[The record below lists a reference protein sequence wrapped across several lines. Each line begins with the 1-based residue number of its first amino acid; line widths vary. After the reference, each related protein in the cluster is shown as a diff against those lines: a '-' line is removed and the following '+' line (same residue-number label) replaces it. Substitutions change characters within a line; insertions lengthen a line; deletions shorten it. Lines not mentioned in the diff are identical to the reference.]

1 MAFVFDAASRLE
13 QTSSLH
19 KRAEEFLA
27 EQLIL
32 RPSEATIARLVGEQR
47 QRARDHIVD
56 RVVEDVS
63 RAMAS
68 RLDTLLVVGDGEA
81 VSPIQAIKSNPG
93 HPSVESMR
101 VAVRK
106 LRLIEETGVLALDL
120 SWLSNNYQRAFFHKV
135 RKSSAHRLRE
145 VKEPMRWAVLACFL
159 WQSYGDAVDHVVV
172 MFSKLMTKMERK
184 ADDALEEQ
192 MGQHKRT
199 IRAAL
204 GALALLGPVI
214 LDETLP
220 EQGFREKLFA
230 QVPRDELA
238 ERVARATEWVSGR
251 KSDSLH
257 GVVTRYGTLRRF
269 APAFLEAVS
278 FLQEDGSENGP
289 CLQALE
295 VLRDLNASN
304 KRKLPTGTSTEFLST
319 RWKRIIGSGDEVN
332 RSAWECAVLMKTRDD
347 IRAGNLAV
355 RHSNRFGHLDDF
367 FIPEEQWETARDRF
381 FARSGLPAKAADA
394 PAYLERRLRDAFD
407 RFLAAAPTNDY
418 ASVTEQG
425 WQLSVDATD
434 RLDDGAAAQLAHL
447 QRWLATHMRQ
457 VRLPDL
463 LIEVDNDLE
472 FTRPFLP
479 PSRQPDPAP
488 DEICVILAAVMAHGC
503 NIGPYTMAQLTS
515 DVTYEQLKRIGDW
528 QLTRDT
534 QRGALGVVVKALAG
548 LDASLYWG
556 EGKTS
561 ASDGQRYSLQRK
573 VLQKTY
579 SPRFS
584 DFALEVYSFVAD
596 NYAPFFS
603 TPIECTDRDAATVLD
618 GLLYNESDLELEEH
632 YTDTHGYT
640 DINFAAFAMLGRRFS
655 PRIRGIKK
663 QRLYRID
670 TRDHGVLGSLVGPAD
685 RKIDT
690 RGIADQWDR
699 LGHFYASLESG
710 HTTASVALRRLAGFR
725 AKNGFYR
732 ANRDLGRILKTEF
745 ILQYMSEPALRTR
758 IRRGLLK
765 VEQMHALARDVFYGN
780 RGRIDARELWEQMN
794 SCSCLTLIVACIIYW
809 QAKDMSRVIRRADPE
824 GHGVELSLLQH
835 VSPIEWDNIVL
846 YGEYVLNRRLVRL
859 TRSRP

>member
-1 MAFVFDAASRLE
+1 MKWEQDRAARERDSTRWE
-13 QTSSLH
+13 YIDHRT
-19 KRAEEFLA
+19 LA
-27 EQLIL
+27 AQCGAAH
-32 RPSEATIARLVGEQR
+32 R
-47 QRARDHIVD
+47 
-56 RVVEDVS
+56 
-63 RAMAS
+63 
-68 RLDTLLVVGDGEA
+68 
-81 VSPIQAIKSNPG
+81 
-93 HPSVESMR
+93 
-101 VAVRK
+101 
-106 LRLIEETGVLALDL
+106 
-120 SWLSNNYQRAFFHKV
+120 KV

-199 IRAAL
+199 IRADL
-204 GALALLGPVI
+204 GALALLGPVS

-220 EQGFREKLFA
+220 EQGLREKLFA

-238 ERVARATEWVSGR
+238 ERVARATEWVSVR

-269 APAFLEAVS
+269 ALAFLEAVS

-355 RHSNRFGHLDDF
+355 RHSKRFGHLDDF

-463 LIEVDNDLE
+463 
-472 FTRPFLP
+472 
-479 PSRQPDPAP
+479 
-488 DEICVILAAVMAHGC
+488 
-503 NIGPYTMAQLTS
+503 
-515 DVTYEQLKRIGDW
+515 
-528 QLTRDT
+528 
-534 QRGALGVVVKALAG
+534 
-548 LDASLYWG
+548 
-556 EGKTS
+556 TS
-561 ASDGQRYSLQRK
+561 ASII
-573 VLQKTY
+573 
-579 SPRFS
+579 SP
-584 DFALEVYSFVAD
+584 
-596 NYAPFFS
+596 
-603 TPIECTDRDAATVLD
+603 
-618 GLLYNESDLELEEH
+618 
-632 YTDTHGYT
+632 
-640 DINFAAFAMLGRRFS
+640 
-655 PRIRGIKK
+655 
-663 QRLYRID
+663 
-670 TRDHGVLGSLVGPAD
+670 
-685 RKIDT
+685 
-690 RGIADQWDR
+690 
-699 LGHFYASLESG
+699 
-710 HTTASVALRRLAGFR
+710 
-725 AKNGFYR
+725 
-732 ANRDLGRILKTEF
+732 
-745 ILQYMSEPALRTR
+745 EPENQ
-758 IRRGLLK
+758 G
-765 VEQMHALARDVFYGN
+765 G
-780 RGRIDARELWEQMN
+780 
-794 SCSCLTLIVACIIYW
+794 
-809 QAKDMSRVIRRADPE
+809 
-824 GHGVELSLLQH
+824 
-835 VSPIEWDNIVL
+835 
-846 YGEYVLNRRLVRL
+846 
-859 TRSRP
+859 

>member
-1 MAFVFDAASRLE
+1 MFTGVQLGVATNLIDEYRRRRQTISEPQQRITRYRGLRHFAAEERQRLVAFVFDAASRLE

-19 KRAEEFLA
+19 KRAEAFLA
-27 EQLIL
+27 EQRIL

-47 QRARDHIVD
+47 QRARDRSVD

-120 SWLSNNYQRAFFHKV
+120 SWLSNNDQRAFFHKV

-172 MFSKLMTKMERK
+172 MLSKLMTKMERK

-204 GALALLGPVI
+204 GALALLGPGI

-220 EQGFREKLFA
+220 EQGLREKLFA

-251 KSDSLH
+251 QSDSLH

-304 KRKLPTGTSTEFLST
+304 TRKLPTGTSTEFLST

-332 RSAWECAVLMKTRDD
+332 RSAWECAVLMMTRDD

-355 RHSNRFGHLDDF
+355 RHSKRFGHLDDF
-367 FIPEEQWETARDRF
+367 FFPEEQWETARDRF

-394 PAYLERRLRDAFD
+394 A
-407 RFLAAAPTNDY
+407 
-418 ASVTEQG
+418 
-425 WQLSVDATD
+425 
-434 RLDDGAAAQLAHL
+434 
-447 QRWLATHMRQ
+447 
-457 VRLPDL
+457 
-463 LIEVDNDLE
+463 EV
-472 FTRPFLP
+472 
-479 PSRQPDPAP
+479 S
-488 DEICVILAAVMAHGC
+488 
-503 NIGPYTMAQLTS
+503 
-515 DVTYEQLKRIGDW
+515 
-528 QLTRDT
+528 
-534 QRGALGVVVKALAG
+534 
-548 LDASLYWG
+548 
-556 EGKTS
+556 
-561 ASDGQRYSLQRK
+561 
-573 VLQKTY
+573 
-579 SPRFS
+579 
-584 DFALEVYSFVAD
+584 
-596 NYAPFFS
+596 
-603 TPIECTDRDAATVLD
+603 
-618 GLLYNESDLELEEH
+618 
-632 YTDTHGYT
+632 
-640 DINFAAFAMLGRRFS
+640 
-655 PRIRGIKK
+655 
-663 QRLYRID
+663 
-670 TRDHGVLGSLVGPAD
+670 
-685 RKIDT
+685 
-690 RGIADQWDR
+690 
-699 LGHFYASLESG
+699 
-710 HTTASVALRRLAGFR
+710 
-725 AKNGFYR
+725 
-732 ANRDLGRILKTEF
+732 
-745 ILQYMSEPALRTR
+745 
-758 IRRGLLK
+758 
-765 VEQMHALARDVFYGN
+765 
-780 RGRIDARELWEQMN
+780 
-794 SCSCLTLIVACIIYW
+794 
-809 QAKDMSRVIRRADPE
+809 
-824 GHGVELSLLQH
+824 
-835 VSPIEWDNIVL
+835 
-846 YGEYVLNRRLVRL
+846 
-859 TRSRP
+859 